1 MTKQEMSETKKNKSF
16 LVEAGIISVSS
27 FVVKIIGV
35 LFKIPLANILGEH
48 MGIFSAAYSLYAMLY
63 MVSTSGLPVAISRL
77 IASSA
82 KQGKEREVK
91 RIFRVSLT
99 VFTLF
104 GLVATLAMFLLAK
117 PFFTMTGHNESVLA
131 AYFIAP
137 TLLFVCVCSAFRGYY
152 QGLHNMYPTA
162 IGQLIEAAFKM
173 GMGLGATIW
182 AANQGYAPHVQA
194 AFAVSGITVGMFL
207 EMVLLFIYR
216 FATAK
221 KRTGGTDHSAEAT
234 SSLAKKILIIALP
247 ATITSSALYLST
259 FIDTVLIKKSLMLG
273 GIMEEVAQDLYTA
286 YTSYS
291 MAIADLLPSTLIYP
305 IAISI
310 LPLVSAALSV
320 RDIKEA
326 NRSMEQSIRIS
337 VIIGLPS
344 AAFLVATAPS
354 CLSIL
359 YQGALDQYTRI
370 DALSVS
376 AGALQILALGIVF
389 MAIVSTTNALL
400 QAVGKI
406 WIPMLSVGIGVVC
419 MAFIEY
425 FGISGGL
432 GIYGAPISSVCC
444 YGIAATLN
452 MFFLGKYTTAVL
464 NPFKLFA
471 RPIFCAVIT
480 CGATWGVHTLLGMA
494 IASRGRIASLVLLLL
509 SGCTAVIVYV
519 ATMLAFKGITADEIR
534 LLPMGGRLASFL
546 IRKGFLH
553 ESH

>member
-1 MTKQEMSETKKNKSF
+1 MAQQKTKEAKKNKSF

-48 MGIFSAAYSLYAMLY
+48 MGIFAAAYSLYAMLY

-77 IASSA
+77 IAASA
-82 KQGKEREVK
+82 KQGREREVK

-104 GLVATLAMFLLAK
+104 GLVATIAMFLLAK
-117 PFFTMTGHNESVLA
+117 PFFSMTGHNESVLA

-162 IGQLIEAAFKM
+162 IGQLIEAALKM
-173 GMGLGATIW
+173 GMGLGATVW

-207 EMVLLFIYR
+207 EMILLFVYR

-221 KRTGGTDHSAEAT
+221 KRPAGTDDGAEDIFPL
-234 SSLAKKILIIALP
+234 SRKILLIALP

-259 FIDTVLIKKSLMLG
+259 FIDTVLIKKSLMIG
-273 GIMEEVAQDLYTA
+273 GTAEAVAQDLYTA

-320 RDIKEA
+320 KDVRGA
-326 NRSMEQSIRIS
+326 NRSIEQSIRIS

-359 YQGALDQYTRI
+359 YQGALNQYTRI
-370 DALSVS
+370 DALAVS

-406 WIPMLSVGIGVVC
+406 WIPMLSVGIGVIC

-452 MFFLGKYTTAVL
+452 LFFLGRNTTADL
-464 NPFKLFA
+464 NPVKLFG
-471 RPIFCAVIT
+471 RPLVCALIT
-480 CGATWGVHTLLGMA
+480 CAATWGVHTLLDTL
-494 IASRGRIASLVLLLL
+494 IAAQGRMVSLILLLA
-509 SGCTAVIVYV
+509 SGITAVAVYV
-519 ATMLAFKGITADEIR
+519 VTMLLFKGITADEVR
-534 LLPMGGRLASFL
+534 LLPMGNRLASLL
-546 IRKGFLH
+546 IRKGLLH
-553 ESH
+553 DSH